1 MHDFDPALQP
11 QRTETLTG
19 NQPPWPS
26 PEAVQWYAAM
36 PDSRTRFLNALNRKS
51 VDRPPFWFMRQAGR
65 CLPEYRALKERYNFH
80 ELITSPE
87 LATEVTLQPIRRF
100 HMDAAILF
108 SDILVV
114 PEAMGQAFSFR
125 DTGGVHMEFRL
136 TNRAEIEK
144 LDASGLR
151 EKLSYVGRALQIIRK
166 ELRGQ
171 TALIGFAGS
180 PWTLANFMLEGG
192 SSKSFG
198 KAYELFKN
206 DRESFDLLMAKLS
219 KAVAD
224 FLKYQIENGADAVQ
238 IFDTLGGNL
247 PTEEFEA
254 ASGQWMR
261 KIVKKINRRAP
272 VIAFSKGCH
281 DWVTLRNIGADGI
294 GVGHEFNLRDAAQQL
309 PDVTVQGNF
318 DPELLVTATPEQ
330 IQTEANRLL
339 KSMRA
344 RDGYIFNLGH
354 GVPPDAKMQNLET
367 LVATVTNFV

>member
-1 MHDFDPALQP
+1 MHDFTPALQP
-11 QRTETLTG
+11 RTETLTG
-19 NQPPWPS
+19 HQPAWPA

-36 PDSRTRFLNALNRKS
+36 PDSRTRFLNALNRTP

-65 CLPEYRALKERYNFH
+65 CLPEYRALKEKYTFH
-80 ELITSPE
+80 DLINSPE
-87 LATEVTLQPIRRF
+87 LAMEVTLQPVRRF
-100 HMDAAILF
+100 QMDAAILF

-125 DTGGVHMEFRL
+125 ETGGVHMEFRL
-136 TNRAEIEK
+136 TNRKEIEA

-151 EKLSYVGRALQIIRK
+151 EKLSYVGATLQSIRK

-192 SSKSFG
+192 SSKDFK

-206 DRESFDLLMAKLS
+206 DRESFDLLLDKLS
-219 KAVAD
+219 NAVAD
-224 FLKYQIENGADAVQ
+224 FLKFQIENGADVVQ

-254 ASGQWMR
+254 ASGRWMR
-261 KIVKKINRRAP
+261 KIVKALNHAAP
-272 VIAFSKGCH
+272 SIVFAKGCH
-281 DWVTLRNIGADGI
+281 DWVTLRNIGSDGV
-294 GVGHEFNLRDAAQQL
+294 GVGHEFNLADAAKQL
-309 PDVTVQGNF
+309 PNLTVQGNF
-318 DPELLVTATPEQ
+318 DPELLVTATPKQ
-330 IQTEANRLL
+330 IESEATKLL
-339 KSMRA
+339 NSMRR

-354 GVPPDAKMQNLET
+354 GVPPETKMENLET
-367 LVATVTNFV
+367 LVATIKNFA

>member
-1 MHDFDPALQP
+1 
-11 QRTETLTG
+11 
-19 NQPPWPS
+19 
-26 PEAVQWYAAM
+26 
-36 PDSRTRFLNALNRKS
+36 
-51 VDRPPFWFMRQAGR
+51 
-65 CLPEYRALKERYNFH
+65 
-80 ELITSPE
+80 
-87 LATEVTLQPIRRF
+87 
-100 HMDAAILF
+100 MDAAILF

-136 TNRAEIEK
+136 TNRAEIER

-151 EKLSYVGRALQIIRK
+151 EKLSYVGRALQSIRK

-198 KAYELFKN
+198 KAYELFKR
-206 DRESFDLLMAKLS
+206 DRELFDLLLDKLS
-219 KAVAD
+219 NAVAD
-224 FLKYQIENGADAVQ
+224 FLKFQIENGADAVQ

-254 ASGQWMR
+254 ASGRWMR
-261 KIVKKINRRAP
+261 KIVKAINHAAP
-272 VIAFSKGCH
+272 AIVFAKGCH
-281 DWVTLRNIGADGI
+281 DWATLRNIGSEGI
-294 GVGHEFNLRDAAQQL
+294 GVGHEFNIADAALQVPNL
-309 PDVTVQGNF
+309 TVQGNF
-318 DPELLVTATPEQ
+318 DPELLVTATPKE
-330 IQTEANRLL
+330 IESAAATLL
-339 KSMRA
+339 KSMRG

-354 GVPPDAKMQNLET
+354 GVPPEAKMQNLEA

>member
-1 MHDFDPALQP
+1 
-11 QRTETLTG
+11 
-19 NQPPWPS
+19 
-26 PEAVQWYAAM
+26 M
-36 PDSRTRFLNALNRKS
+36 PDSRSRFLNALNRKP

-65 CLPEYRALKERYNFH
+65 CLPEYRALKEKYNFH
-80 ELITSPE
+80 QLITSPE

-100 HMDAAILF
+100 NMDAAILF

-136 TNRAEIEK
+136 TNRAEVER
-144 LDASGLR
+144 LDAGGLR
-151 EKLSYVGRALQIIRK
+151 EKLSYVGEALQSIRK

-171 TALIGFAGS
+171 TGLIGFAGS

-206 DRESFDLLMAKLS
+206 DRELFDLLLHKLS
-219 KAVAD
+219 DAVAE

-247 PTEEFEA
+247 PAADFEA
-254 ASGQWMR
+254 ASGRWIR
-261 KIVKKINRRAP
+261 SIVESLNHRAP
-272 VIAFSKGCH
+272 VIAFAKGCH
-281 DWVTLRNIGADGI
+281 DWTTLRSLGADGI
-294 GVGHEFNLRDAAQQL
+294 GVGHEFNIAKAAQQL
-309 PDVTVQGNF
+309 PNIAVQGNF
-318 DPELLVTATPEQ
+318 DPELLVKATATQ
-330 IQTEANRLL
+330 IQSEATALL
-339 KSMRA
+339 ESMRG

-354 GVPPDAKMQNLET
+354 GVPPEAKMENLES
-367 LVATVTNFV
+367 LVATVKNFA

>member
-1 MHDFDPALQP
+1 MPRDAKPTWALASSLLHMHDFDPALQP
-11 QRTETLTG
+11 RTETLNG
-19 NQPPWPS
+19 YQPAWPV

-65 CLPEYRALKERYNFH
+65 CLPEYPCAQREAHFSRINQ
-80 ELITSPE
+80 
-87 LATEVTLQPIRRF
+87 QPRVGHRGHSSADRRF
-100 HMDAAILF
+100 QMDAAILF

-151 EKLSYVGRALQIIRK
+151 EKLSYVGRALQSIRK

-171 TALIGFAGS
+171 NALIGFAGS

-206 DRESFDLLMAKLS
+206 DRELFDLLLDKLS
-219 KAVAD
+219 NAVAD
-224 FLKYQIENGADAVQ
+224 FLKFQIENGADAVQ

-247 PTEEFEA
+247 PKEEFDA
-254 ASGQWMR
+254 ASGRWMR
-261 KIVKKINRRAP
+261 KIVQKLNRRAP
-272 VIAFSKGCH
+272 VIVFSKGCH
-281 DWVTLRNIGADGI
+281 DWATLRNIGSDGI
-294 GVGHEFNLRDAAQQL
+294 GVGH
-309 PDVTVQGNF
+309 G
-318 DPELLVTATPEQ
+318 
-330 IQTEANRLL
+330 I
-339 KSMRA
+339 
-344 RDGYIFNLGH
+344 
-354 GVPPDAKMQNLET
+354 
-367 LVATVTNFV
+367 